1 MPGNLFTN
9 YFLTEG
15 IKATAEW
22 RAYISDSTAFAAFRN
37 GVRQRY
43 DALSGSEGPNEAVT
57 EQELIRPVLDLLGWA
72 DYLPQ
77 QGTTRNEDI
86 PDYLLF
92 TDAASKERAAGR
104 ANSEERFRDAIVVEE
119 SKRFGLSLD
128 ARDRDDGR
136 QSRTPHGQILRYLS
150 TADIESESRI
160 RWGFLTNGGLWRL
173 YDYRAR
179 PRATGYFEADLGEM
193 LESGG
198 EDGLRLFYLLFRR
211 DSFTPQQGATTSFL
225 EAALAQ
231 GRRYEEKVAQDLS
244 SVVFERVFPKLVQA
258 LADGTGE
265 DLSRV
270 RHAALILLYRLLF
283 VLYAEDRG
291 LLPVND
297 PRYEDYGLRKPVRD
311 HVAHR
316 MQGLKKASP
325 LSVGLDPDIRVG
337 RDVVGGLHDIP
348 EPAQPTTYV
357 CKLRLDGLQPPTL
370 FADQAFQLF
379 GNDLRQFVVEAFGE
393 DAVANPPDDQLLE
406 ATGVEPGGIAATF
419 APL

>member
-22 RAYISDSTAFAAFRN
+22 RASISDSTAFAAFRD

-57 EQELIRPVLDLLGWA
+57 EQELIRPVLELLGWA

-77 QGTTRNEDI
+77 QGTTRNEDV

-92 TDAASKERAAGR
+92 TDAASKERAARRG
-104 ANSEERFRDAIVVEE
+104 SPEERFRDAIVVEE

-128 ARDRDDGR
+128 ARDRDAGR

-150 TADIESESRI
+150 TADIESESRV

-193 LESGG
+193 LESSNW
-198 EDGLRLFYLLFRR
+198 DGLRLFYLLFRR

-231 GRRYEEKVAQDLS
+231 GRRYEEEVAQDLS

-258 LADGTGE
+258 LADATGE

-311 HVAHR
+311 HVSHR
-316 MQGLKKASP
+316 MQGSGVFSASASSYYDHLMTLFRQIDEGDESIGLPPYNGGLFASEAAP
-325 LSVGLDPDIRVG
+325 LLTTARLTDKT
-337 RDVVGGLHDIP
+337 VGGIIYDLSHTGTEGRTP
-348 EPAQPTTYV
+348 
-357 CKLRLDGLQPPTL
+357 
-370 FADQAFQLF
+370 
-379 GNDLRQFVVEAFGE
+379 LRQLPGHVRAAAWLHLREALG
-393 DAVANPPDDQLLE
+393 
-406 ATGVEPGGIAATF
+406 T
-419 APL
+419 